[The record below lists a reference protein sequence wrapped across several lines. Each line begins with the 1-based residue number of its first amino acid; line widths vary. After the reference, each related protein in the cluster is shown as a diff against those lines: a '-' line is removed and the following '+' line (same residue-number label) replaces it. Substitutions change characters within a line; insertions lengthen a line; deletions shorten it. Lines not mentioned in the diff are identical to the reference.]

1 MMESIV
7 TKKKILSSITF
18 NVLLDTKSK
27 LMSAFYKNDDKYRD
41 SLFVM
46 LSSFVIAACFLMNW
60 DIYVNFINFF
70 QHIL

>member
-7 TKKKILSSITF
+7 TKKKILSFITF

-60 DIYVNFINFF
+60 DIYINFINFF
-70 QHIL
+70 QHVL